1 MSARIAGGAIALT
14 VAAMILSGCE
24 SPSSK
29 CDCFTTLKNYTY
41 AGQSQLCNIGD
52 GICTNIWEER
62 MVDGKV
68 VRGYT
73 VGDPGVVSYKEG
85 KKHWLFFTWTYQ
97 DKEQPCKD
105 FHQLCATPS
114 SAELHT
120 DTYDRKGAPKP
131 TAAPSMAA
139 LANANSLVSVFL
151 FSFVTAALITAGVI
165 VVKRRADHSSPET
178 PYVPILQ

>member
-1 MSARIAGGAIALT
+1 MSARIAGGAVALA

-52 GICTNIWEER
+52 GTCTNIWEER
-62 MVDGKV
+62 LVDGKV

-97 DKEQPCKD
+97 DKEQPCQD
-105 FHQLCATPS
+105 YHQLCATPS
-114 SAELHT
+114 NAELHT
-120 DTYDRKGAPKP
+120 DTYDKATP
-131 TAAPSMAA
+131 APSEEATV
-139 LANANSLVSVFL
+139 LNANTTIVVFLVSL
-151 FSFVTAALITAGVI
+151 LAGASITSGVI
-165 VVKRRADHSSPET
+165 MAVRRARQPT
-178 PYVPILQ
+178 PAEAAYERI